1 MNLSHNQNMLS
12 TKFIK
17 DIAPY
22 VYKLEKRFGLVEKSF
37 GLPSFDPR
45 EKGLS
50 ALKKTIV
57 GQQLSIAS
65 AAAIW
70 GRFLDA
76 DIKDEEILNN
86 QADYQLR
93 HLGFSRQKISYLKS
107 LTESALDFDKME
119 TMDNERVISI
129 LTDVKGIGIWTA
141 EIYCIFS
148 LRRLDIFPAG
158 DLALQEATKH
168 LLALKS
174 RPTEKEMRKIAESWV
189 PYRSVCA
196 IILWH
201 FYRNI
206 KSRESTLW

>member
-1 MNLSHNQNMLS
+1 MLS
-12 TKFIK
+12 TEFIK
-17 DIAPY
+17 DIAPS
-22 VYKLEKRFGLVEKSF
+22 VYKLEKRFRLVESNF

-45 EKGLS
+45 EKGLV

-70 GRFLDA
+70 GRFIEA

-86 QADYQLR
+86 QADNQLR
-93 HLGFSRQKISYLKS
+93 DLGFSRQKISYLKS
-107 LTESALDFDKME
+107 LAKSGLDFDQME
-119 TMDNERVISI
+119 TMENEDVINL
-129 LTDVKGIGIWTA
+129 LTDIKGVGLWTA

-158 DLALQEATKH
+158 DLALQEAAKN
-168 LLALKS
+168 LLNLEN
-174 RPTEKEMRKIAESWV
+174 RPSEKEMRKIAESWV

-201 FYRNI
+201 FYRNF

>member
-1 MNLSHNQNMLS
+1 MLS
-12 TKFIK
+12 TEFIK
-17 DIAPY
+17 DIAPS
-22 VYKLEKRFGLVEKSF
+22 VYKLEKRFRLVERNF

-45 EKGLS
+45 EKGLL

-70 GRFLDA
+70 GRFIEA

-86 QADYQLR
+86 QADNQLR
-93 HLGFSRQKISYLKS
+93 DLGFSRQKISYLKS
-107 LTESALDFDKME
+107 LAKSGLDFDQME
-119 TMDNERVISI
+119 TMENEDVINL
-129 LTDVKGIGIWTA
+129 LTGIKGVGLWTA

-158 DLALQEATKH
+158 DLALQEAAKN
-168 LLALKS
+168 LLNLEN
-174 RPTEKEMRKIAESWV
+174 RPSEKEMRKLAESWV

-201 FYRNI
+201 FYRNF

>member
-1 MNLSHNQNMLS
+1 M
-12 TKFIK
+12 
-17 DIAPY
+17 
-22 VYKLEKRFGLVEKSF
+22 
-37 GLPSFDPR
+37 
-45 EKGLS
+45 

-70 GRFLDA
+70 GRFKEA

-86 QADYQLR
+86 QADNQLR
-93 HLGFSRQKISYLKS
+93 DLGFSRQKISYLKS
-107 LTESALDFDKME
+107 LAKSGLNFDQME
-119 TMDNERVISI
+119 TMKNEDVINL
-129 LTDVKGIGIWTA
+129 LTGIKGIGLWTA

-158 DLALQEATKH
+158 DLALQEAAKN
-168 LLALKS
+168 LLNLEN
-174 RPTEKEMRKIAESWV
+174 RPSEKEIRKIAESWV

>member
-1 MNLSHNQNMLS
+1 MLS
-12 TKFIK
+12 TEFIK
-17 DIAPY
+17 DIAPT
-22 VYKLEKRFGLVEKSF
+22 VYKLEKRFRLVERNF

-45 EKGLS
+45 EKGPL

-70 GRFLDA
+70 GRFIDA
-76 DIKDEEILNN
+76 DIKDEEIVNN
-86 QADYQLR
+86 QADNQLR
-93 HLGFSRQKISYLKS
+93 DLGFSKQKISYLKS
-107 LTESALDFDKME
+107 LAESGLDFDQME
-119 TMDNERVISI
+119 LMQNEDVINV
-129 LTDVKGIGIWTA
+129 LTGIKGIGLWTA

-158 DLALQEATKH
+158 DLALQEAAKH
-168 LLALKS
+168 LLNLEN
-174 RPTEKEMRKIAESWV
+174 RPIEKEMRKIAESWV

-201 FYRNI
+201 FYRNF
-206 KSRESTLW
+206 KSRETTLW

>member
-1 MNLSHNQNMLS
+1 MLS

-17 DIAPY
+17 DAAPRI
-22 VYKLEKRFGLVEKSF
+22 YKLEKRFELIEKDF
-37 GLPSFDPR
+37 GYPSFDPR
-45 EKGLS
+45 DKGYL
-50 ALKKTIV
+50 ALKKTII

-70 GRFLDA
+70 RRFIDA
-76 DIKDEEILNN
+76 DIRDEKILNG
-86 QADYQLR
+86 QADKQLR
-93 HLGFSRQKISYLKS
+93 DLGLSRQKISYLKS
-107 LTESALDFDKME
+107 LAESRLDFDQME
-119 TMDNERVISI
+119 VMENEEVINV
-129 LTDVKGIGIWTA
+129 LTAIKGIGLWTA

-158 DLALQEATKH
+158 DLALQEATKY
-168 LLALKS
+168 LLDLKS
-174 RPTEKEMRKIAESWV
+174 RPLEKEMRKLAKSWV

-201 FYRNI
+201 FYRNL

>member
-1 MNLSHNQNMLS
+1 MLS
-12 TKFIK
+12 TEFIE
-17 DIAPY
+17 DIVPSL
-22 VYKLEKRFGLVEKSF
+22 YKLEKRFRMVERNF

-45 EKGLS
+45 EKGLL

-65 AAAIW
+65 DAAIW
-70 GRFLDA
+70 GRFIDA

-86 QADYQLR
+86 QADNQLR
-93 HLGFSRQKISYLKS
+93 DLGFSRQKISYLKS
-107 LTESALDFDKME
+107 LAKSGLDFDQME
-119 TMDNERVISI
+119 TMENEDVINL
-129 LTDVKGIGIWTA
+129 LTGIKGVGLWTA

-158 DLALQEATKH
+158 DLALQEAAKN
-168 LLALKS
+168 LLNLEN
-174 RPTEKEMRKIAESWV
+174 RPSEKEMRKIAESWV
-189 PYRSVCA
+189 PYRSICA

-201 FYRNI
+201 FYRNF

>member
-1 MNLSHNQNMLS
+1 MLS
-12 TKFIK
+12 TEFIK
-17 DIAPY
+17 DIAPC
-22 VYKLEKRFGLVEKSF
+22 VYKLEKRFRLVERNF

-45 EKGLS
+45 EKGLL

-70 GRFLDA
+70 GRFKEA

-86 QADYQLR
+86 QADNQLR
-93 HLGFSRQKISYLKS
+93 DLGFSRQKISYLKS
-107 LTESALDFDKME
+107 LAKSGLDFDQME
-119 TMDNERVISI
+119 TMGNEGVIKV
-129 LTDVKGIGIWTA
+129 LTGIKGIGLWTA

-158 DLALQEATKH
+158 DLALQEAAKN
-168 LLALKS
+168 LLNLKN
-174 RPTEKEMRKIAESWV
+174 RPSEKEMRKIAESWV

-201 FYRNI
+201 FYRNF

>member
-1 MNLSHNQNMLS
+1 MLS
-12 TKFIK
+12 TEFIK
-17 DIAPY
+17 NIAPC
-22 VYKLEKRFGLVEKSF
+22 VYKLEKRFRLVERNF

-45 EKGLS
+45 EKGLL

-70 GRFLDA
+70 GRFINA

-86 QADYQLR
+86 QADNQLR
-93 HLGFSRQKISYLKS
+93 DLGFSRQKISYLKS
-107 LTESALDFDKME
+107 LAESKLEFDQME
-119 TMDNERVISI
+119 TMENESVINV
-129 LTDVKGIGIWTA
+129 LTNIKGIGLWTA

-158 DLALQEATKH
+158 DLALQEAAKH
-168 LLALKS
+168 LLNLEN
-174 RPTEKEMRKIAESWV
+174 RPSEKEMRKIAESWV

-201 FYRNI
+201 FYRNF

>member
-1 MNLSHNQNMLS
+1 MLS
-12 TKFIK
+12 TEFIK
-17 DIAPY
+17 DIAPC
-22 VYKLEKRFGLVEKSF
+22 VYKLEKRFRLVERTF

-45 EKGLS
+45 EKGLM

-70 GRFLDA
+70 GRFIDA

-86 QADYQLR
+86 QADSKLR
-93 HLGFSRQKISYLKS
+93 GLGFSRQKISYLKS
-107 LTESALDFDKME
+107 LAESGLDFDKME
-119 TMDNERVISI
+119 TMENKDVINI
-129 LTDVKGIGIWTA
+129 LTGVKGIGLWTA

-158 DLALQEATKH
+158 DLALQEAAKI
-168 LLALKS
+168 LLNLKNRTS
-174 RPTEKEMRKIAESWV
+174 EKEMRKIAESWV

-201 FYRNI
+201 FYRNF

>member
-1 MNLSHNQNMLS
+1 MLS
-12 TKFIK
+12 TEFIK
-17 DIAPY
+17 DIAPT
-22 VYKLEKRFGLVEKSF
+22 VYKLEKRFRLVERNF

-45 EKGLS
+45 EKGPL

-70 GRFLDA
+70 GRFIDA
-76 DIKDEEILNN
+76 DIKDEEIVNN
-86 QADYQLR
+86 QADNQLR
-93 HLGFSRQKISYLKS
+93 DLGFSKQKISYLKS
-107 LTESALDFDKME
+107 LAESGLDFDQME
-119 TMDNERVISI
+119 LMQNEDVINVLTSI
-129 LTDVKGIGIWTA
+129 KGIGLWTA

-158 DLALQEATKH
+158 DLALQEAAKH
-168 LLALKS
+168 LLNLEN
-174 RPTEKEMRKIAESWV
+174 RPIEKEMRKIAESWV

-201 FYRNI
+201 FYKNF
-206 KSRESTLW
+206 KSRETTLW

>member
-1 MNLSHNQNMLS
+1 MLS
-12 TKFIK
+12 TEFIK
-17 DIAPY
+17 DIAPS
-22 VYKLEKRFGLVEKSF
+22 VYKLEKRFRLVERSF

-45 EKGLS
+45 EKGLM

-70 GRFLDA
+70 GRFIEA
-76 DIKDEEILNN
+76 DIKDEKILNN
-86 QADYQLR
+86 KADNQLKD
-93 HLGFSRQKISYLKS
+93 LGFSRQKISYLKS
-107 LTESALDFDKME
+107 LVKSGLNFDQME
-119 TMDNERVISI
+119 TMKNEDVITLLISI
-129 LTDVKGIGIWTA
+129 KGIGLWTA

-158 DLALQEATKH
+158 DLALQEAAKN
-168 LLALKS
+168 LLNLEN
-174 RPTEKEMRKIAESWV
+174 RPSEKEMRKIAESWV
-189 PYRSVCA
+189 PHRSVCA

-201 FYRNI
+201 FYRNF

>member
-1 MNLSHNQNMLS
+1 MLS
-12 TKFIK
+12 TEFIK
-17 DIAPY
+17 DIAPW
-22 VYKLEKRFGLVEKSF
+22 VYKLEKRFRLVERNF

-45 EKGLS
+45 EKGLL

-70 GRFLDA
+70 GRFINA

-86 QADYQLR
+86 QADNQLR
-93 HLGFSRQKISYLKS
+93 DLGFSRQKISYLKS
-107 LTESALDFDKME
+107 LAESKLEFDQME
-119 TMDNERVISI
+119 TMENESVINV
-129 LTDVKGIGIWTA
+129 LTNIKGIGLWTA

-158 DLALQEATKH
+158 DLALQEAAKH
-168 LLALKS
+168 LLDLEN
-174 RPTEKEMRKIAESWV
+174 RPSEKEMRKIAESWV

-201 FYRNI
+201 FYRNF

>member
-1 MNLSHNQNMLS
+1 MLS
-12 TKFIK
+12 TEFIK
-17 DIAPY
+17 DIAPS
-22 VYKLEKRFGLVEKSF
+22 VYKLEKRFWLVERSF

-45 EKGLS
+45 EKGLV

-70 GRFLDA
+70 GRFIEA

-86 QADYQLR
+86 QADNQLR
-93 HLGFSRQKISYLKS
+93 DLGFSRQKISYLKS
-107 LTESALDFDKME
+107 LANSGLNFDQME
-119 TMDNERVISI
+119 TMKNEDVINLLI
-129 LTDVKGIGIWTA
+129 GIKGIGLWTA

-158 DLALQEATKH
+158 DLALQEAAKH
-168 LLALKS
+168 LLDLEN
-174 RPTEKEMRKIAESWV
+174 RPSEKEMRKIAESWV

-201 FYRNI
+201 FYRNF

>member
-1 MNLSHNQNMLS
+1 MLS
-12 TKFIK
+12 TKFII
-17 DIAPY
+17 DAAPR
-22 VYKLEKRFGLVEKSF
+22 VYKLEKKFELIEKDFGF
-37 GLPSFDPR
+37 PSFDPR
-45 EKGLS
+45 EKGYL
-50 ALKKTIV
+50 ALKKTII

-70 GRFLDA
+70 RRFIDA
-76 DIKDEEILNN
+76 DIRDEKILNG
-86 QADYQLR
+86 QADTQLR
-93 HLGFSRQKISYLKS
+93 NLGLSRQKISYLKS
-107 LTESALDFDKME
+107 LADSRLDFDQME
-119 TMDNERVISI
+119 LMENEEVIDVLTSI
-129 LTDVKGIGIWTA
+129 KGIGLWTA

-168 LLALKS
+168 LLNLKS
-174 RPTEKEMRKIAESWV
+174 RPLEKEMRKLAKSWV

-201 FYRNI
+201 FYRNL

>member
-1 MNLSHNQNMLS
+1 MLS

-17 DIAPY
+17 DAAPR
-22 VYKLEKRFGLVEKSF
+22 VYKLEKRFELVEKNF
-37 GLPSFDPR
+37 GFPSFDPR
-45 EKGLS
+45 EKGYL
-50 ALKKTIV
+50 ALKKTII

-70 GRFLDA
+70 KRFIDA
-76 DIKDEEILNN
+76 DISDEKILNG
-86 QADYQLR
+86 QADTQLR
-93 HLGFSRQKISYLKS
+93 GLGLSRQKISYLKS
-107 LTESALDFDKME
+107 LAESRLDFDQME
-119 TMDNERVISI
+119 VMENEEVINV
-129 LTDVKGIGIWTA
+129 LTTIKGIGLWTA

-158 DLALQEATKH
+158 DLALQEATKY
-168 LLALKS
+168 LLNLKS
-174 RPTEKEMRKIAESWV
+174 RPLEKEMRRLAKSWV

-201 FYRNI
+201 FYRNL

>member
-1 MNLSHNQNMLS
+1 MLS
-12 TKFIK
+12 TEFIR
-17 DIAPY
+17 DIAPS
-22 VYKLEKRFGLVEKSF
+22 VYKLEKRFRLVEINF

-45 EKGLS
+45 EKGLL

-70 GRFLDA
+70 GRFVDA
-76 DIKDEEILNN
+76 YIKDEEILNN
-86 QADYQLR
+86 QADDQLR
-93 HLGFSRQKISYLKS
+93 DLGFSRQKISYLKS
-107 LTESALDFDKME
+107 LIESGLDYDQME
-119 TMDNERVISI
+119 TMQSEEVIRI
-129 LTDVKGIGIWTA
+129 LTNVKGIGIWTA

-158 DLALQEATKH
+158 DLALQEAAKN
-168 LLALKS
+168 LLNLGN
-174 RPTEKEMRKIAESWV
+174 RPSEKEMRKIAESWV

-201 FYRNI
+201 FYRNF

>member
-1 MNLSHNQNMLS
+1 MLS
-12 TKFIK
+12 TEFIK
-17 DIAPY
+17 DIAPS
-22 VYKLEKRFGLVEKSF
+22 VYKLEKRFRLVERNF

-45 EKGLS
+45 EKGLL

-70 GRFLDA
+70 GRFIDA

-86 QADYQLR
+86 QADNQLR
-93 HLGFSRQKISYLKS
+93 ALGFSRQKISYLKS
-107 LTESALDFDKME
+107 LAKSGLDFDQME
-119 TMDNERVISI
+119 TMENEDVINL
-129 LTDVKGIGIWTA
+129 LTGIKGVGLWTA

-158 DLALQEATKH
+158 DLALQEAAKN
-168 LLALKS
+168 LLNLKN
-174 RPTEKEMRKIAESWV
+174 RPSEKEMRKMAESWV

-201 FYRNI
+201 FYRNF